1 MPLILRAV
9 RLNVIKWWVDATYAT
24 HEDMRGHTGANVLL
38 GRGSVISMSKK
49 QKINMRSSTEADIL
63 GVDDSLPGAL
73 WTKYFI

>member
-1 MPLILRAV
+1 MPLILRAG

-24 HEDMRGHTGANVLL
+24 HEDMRGHTRANVLL
-38 GRGSVISMSKK
+38 GRGSVIRMSKK